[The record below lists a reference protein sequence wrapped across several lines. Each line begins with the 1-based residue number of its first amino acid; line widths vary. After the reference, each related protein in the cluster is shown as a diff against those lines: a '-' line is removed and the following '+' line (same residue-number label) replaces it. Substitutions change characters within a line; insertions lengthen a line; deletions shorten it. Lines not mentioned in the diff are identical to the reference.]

1 MNFERGKSVAEAL
14 DIGRSKDA
22 VKIDGV
28 FINVHKW
35 GGEDPEP
42 SIGRYFK
49 SEKTMEFEVDLS
61 QAHHFLDLVIKQDTK
76 VLSKVLDTILKEYSP
91 LETILFIVLFQIPG
105 DEKDSIPHLS
115 GFGGKVFFKDAGGYD
130 ISIAGKLLA
139 IPEGRLIK
147 NSDFQIHLNG
157 TGIHTPRERF
167 IKPSILK

>member
-22 VKIDGV
+22 VKIEGV
-28 FINVHKW
+28 FLNVHKW
-35 GGEDPEP
+35 GGQDSEP
-42 SIGRYFK
+42 NIGRYFR
-49 SEKTMEFEVDLS
+49 SDETLELEVDLS

-76 VLSKVLDTILKEYSP
+76 VLSKVLDTILKEHSP
-91 LETILFIVLFQIPG
+91 LETVLFVVLF
-105 DEKDSIPHLS
+105 SIPSGKNLS
-115 GFGGKVFFKDAGGYD
+115 VTRFGPKVFFQDAGGYD

-139 IPEGRLIK
+139 IPKERIIK

-167 IKPSILK
+167 NKPSILK